1 MDTTGS
7 FSSFDAMNLPYS
19 MDAEQAV
26 LGCVLIEPSSM
37 SEIQLSLE
45 AEHFYMPQHQAIFRA
60 MVELNFEKDNVDPL
74 LVLEKLKVANVYD
87 EAGGRTYLYQIAQM
101 VPSTANLKSY
111 INIVKEKFFLRRL
124 ITISRQIIDSAAHED
139 VDVKTLLNDAEQ
151 KIYEI
156 AQGKTGNEPSKLSDI
171 VVDKVLGRIEN
182 LQQDITGEL
191 KPISTGFSELD
202 AVLGGLNK
210 SDLILIGARPGMG
223 KTSFALS
230 LARNVAINGHK
241 VLFFSMEMTK
251 EQLAQRVISTETRI
265 SSEKLRD
272 GRISTEEW
280 LLLAK
285 AASRLNDCLLY
296 FDDNSN
302 ITVADMKATARRLRE
317 VRCVFVDY
325 LGLVRPGSRREN
337 RVQEVSEIT
346 RNLKLM
352 AKELNI
358 PVVCCAQLSRGTEG
372 RSLKSHRP
380 QLSDL
385 RESGSIEQDADS
397 VLMLYRENYYGSNDA
412 AYDDEDEDAYMPE
425 AVSDAPRADEVEV
438 IVAKNRHGITKT
450 IKFLWESEYTRY
462 YTLERNFHDDP

>member
-1 MDTTGS
+1 
-7 FSSFDAMNLPYS
+7 
-19 MDAEQAV
+19 
-26 LGCVLIEPSSM
+26 
-37 SEIQLSLE
+37 
-45 AEHFYMPQHQAIFRA
+45 
-60 MVELNFEKDNVDPL
+60 
-74 LVLEKLKVANVYD
+74 
-87 EAGGRTYLYQIAQM
+87 M

-111 INIVKEKFFLRRL
+111 VNIVKEKFFLRRL

-182 LQQDITGEL
+182 LQQDTTGEL

-352 AKELNI
+352 AKEL
-358 PVVCCAQLSRGTEG
+358 TY
-372 RSLKSHRP
+372 RSFAVRSF
-380 QLSDL
+380 
-385 RESGSIEQDADS
+385 
-397 VLMLYRENYYGSNDA
+397 
-412 AYDDEDEDAYMPE
+412 PE
-425 AVSDAPRADEVEV
+425 EPKGVP
-438 IVAKNRHGITKT
+438 
-450 IKFLWESEYTRY
+450 
-462 YTLERNFHDDP
+462 